1 MAKKVWT
8 IDLSEDSIDTCI
20 KGLRQY
26 QKELDAKMK
35 TFMQRLADEGIE
47 AIDNVMSFVPQDQE
61 FGDYTVFKSRL
72 IFPSGG
78 HYGEMSV
85 HLQSEKVLFIEFSA
99 GITYGTNTYPLPSG
113 SGYGM
118 GTYNPSSSNWS
129 NPKGWYYKDESSP
142 QANEKG
148 LVHTYGNP
156 AYMPMYRAR
165 EAMALKVWQ
174 IARDTI
180 GA

>member
-1 MAKKVWT
+1 MDPSHPAESAPLT
-8 IDLSEDSIDTCI
+8 SGNR
-20 KGLRQY
+20 GLRDV
-26 QKELDAKMK
+26 KRGD
-35 TFMQRLADEGIE
+35 FRFRLGGLAQLLGPPVL
-47 AIDNVMSFVPQDQE
+47 AVVPRVDQE
-61 FGDYTVFKSRL
+61 VGDYTVFKSRL